1 VCSIE
6 QGNGIARGHRWE
18 MMIPGQF
25 EGSPRTVATFAT
37 PIPPPASSGI
47 GRGPDA
53 SPPPPRRPELA
64 GWLKVAIFAATL
76 LAATWMVMWLDAAAR

>member
-1 VCSIE
+1 
-6 QGNGIARGHRWE
+6 

-25 EGSPRTVATFAT
+25 ESSPRTVATFVT
-37 PIPPPASSGI
+37 PVSPTVSSPA

-53 SPPPPRRPELA
+53 SPQHPPRRELP